1 MSKYLS
7 IIYAARN
14 DDYAPGFIGRFQ
26 NSIDHLSYHIR
37 KNKFQSDVEIVI
49 VEWNPMPD
57 KKTLE
62 EVLTFTKD
70 IPVRIIQVHNG
81 FHMDVKHTQYDA
93 KEAEKI
99 PFYEFHAKNVG
110 GRRANGEFILFTTAD
125 ILFNNEIIK
134 KLAQKDL
141 SNKNFYRIDRKDLLH
156 SIDPTL
162 GVKESLNQV
171 KNNLD
176 SNLIRK
182 NLITRQRYVHTKA
195 SGDFLLIPK
204 WAFLEMRG
212 YPEIRCSGAAIDRF
226 GLYSAST
233 VCKQIIL
240 NDPMAIFHQPHMDRE
255 KIFEL
260 NDRKNKNAYKTCHL
274 TFSNINIKKWFK
286 ESINIMEKKGKNMN
300 INDKEWGL
308 NHKKLRETYIN

>member
-14 DDYAPGFIGRFQ
+14 DDYAPGFIWRFQ
-26 NSIDHLSYHIR
+26 NSINYLSYFIKKHKCQNDI
-37 KNKFQSDVEIVI
+37 EIII
-49 VEWNPMPD
+49 VEWNPLPE
-57 KKTLE
+57 KKTLAK
-62 EVLTFTKD
+62 VLTFTKGVT
-70 IPVRIIQVHNG
+70 VRIIQVSYSLHTK
-81 FHMDVKHTQYDA
+81 VKKTPYDA

-110 GRRANGEFILFTTAD
+110 GRRANGKFLLFTTAD
-125 ILFNNEIIK
+125 ILFNDNIVEALSK
-134 KLAQKDL
+134 KNL
-141 SNKNFYRIDRKDLLH
+141 SNNHFYRIDRKDLL
-156 SIDPTL
+156 SPIDP
-162 GVKESLNQV
+162 KIQYEKNLNQLKDKIDPKLV
-171 KNNLD
+171 N
-176 SNLIRK
+176 K
-182 NLITRQRYVHTKA
+182 NLITRQRHVHTKA

-240 NDPMAIFHQPHMDRE
+240 NDPMAIFHQPHLDRE

-260 NDRKNKNAYKTCHL
+260 NDRENKNAYKTCHL
-274 TFSNINIKKWFK
+274 TFSNVNVKKWFK

-308 NHKKLRETYIN
+308 NHNKLREIIIN